1 MQFPLTFGARK
12 LFENGLIRAP
22 TLRIPFS
29 TFNQRNFGPNFP
41 IRRRFVDQMDGRSL
55 SEENEHVDV
64 ESVEP
69 EQYDCKVCSAHATGF
84 HFDAQ
89 SCSAC
94 AAFFRRA
101 VSLSRD
107 YTCVTGNNACNI
119 LYTERALCRACRM
132 EKCLKVGMKKES
144 VQTTSASKSHKTR
157 SYYTQSGLRRNKRF
171 GLNEAKLKAINS
183 AVNSPNELPH
193 IKAEDV
199 PDEDLPSCS
208 SSHAN
213 SQPRNSPESSIPSP
227 RLKPDE
233 NLLKVFIEEEM
244 KIGERR
250 RIMFCERPVASLVG
264 QTKEC
269 CFNMADIRPL
279 KFRSFRKSIRTHLL
293 IIYEWL
299 RVWPAYH
306 LFSHEDKVTCFRKCA
321 LYHTLLDPCFISL
334 QLKDRSKFVL
344 PNGGYVSTTNE
355 SDDGW
360 EDEKEISRDNKKL
373 IYWPLLNR
381 IKSDILD
388 QFFVL
393 DLSFDEFVALKALI
407 TMQMTIPDVSLEAKR
422 ILNSQVDNIIQCL
435 HQNYPDSYGQLTRA
449 ERIGNILMLLSPI
462 FDTATN
468 FVESHHQV
476 QFFDI
481 WQLDSLML
489 QFLQNKA

>member
-1 MQFPLTFGARK
+1 MSSDPA
-12 LFENGLIRAP
+12 
-22 TLRIPFS
+22 
-29 TFNQRNFGPNFP
+29 
-41 IRRRFVDQMDGRSL
+41 

-64 ESVEP
+64 ESLEV
-69 EQYDCKVCSAHATGF
+69 EQYDCKICSAHATGF

-101 VSLSRD
+101 VSLGRE
-107 YTCVTGNNACNI
+107 YTCINGQNNCTI

-132 EKCLKVGMKKES
+132 QKCIKVGMKRES
-144 VQTTSASKSHKTR
+144 VQMPAKSKIQKTR

-171 GLNEAKLKAINS
+171 GITELKLKNFSIS
-183 AVNSPNELPH
+183 TPLIDLPQIKTEELP
-193 IKAEDV
+193 E
-199 PDEDLPSCS
+199 EDLPSCS
-208 SSHAN
+208 SSQQM
-213 SQPRNSPESSIPSP
+213 SQPVTSPESSISSP
-227 RLKPDE
+227 RACVDE
-233 NLLKVFIEEEM
+233 NLLKIFIAEEM
-244 KIGERR
+244 KISERR

-269 CFNMADIRPL
+269 CFTMSDIRPL

-293 IIYEWL
+293 LIYEWL

-306 LFSHEDKVTCFRKCA
+306 QFNETDKMTCFRKCA

-334 QLKDRSKFVL
+334 QLKDRSKFVMQ
-344 PNGGYVSTTNE
+344 NGGYVSTNE

-393 DLSFDEFVALKALI
+393 DLSFDEFVALKAII
-407 TMQMTIPDVSLEAKR
+407 TMQMISAIPDVSKETKL
-422 ILNSQVDNIIQCL
+422 ILNNQVDNIIQCL
-435 HQNYPDSYGQLTRA
+435 HHNYPDSCGQLHKA
-449 ERIGNILMLLSPI
+449 ERIGNIFMLLSPI